1 MHERYVSEAV
11 LRQSDTLDTLHCQ
24 KKIFQI
30 TQMSGVIITELDN
43 SSEES
48 FDTPKSSH
56 SADEFHEPAESLQDN
71 TSMSV
76 QLSTWKLC

>member
-1 MHERYVSEAV
+1 MA
-11 LRQSDTLDTLHCQ
+11 
-24 KKIFQI
+24 
-30 TQMSGVIITELDN
+30 GVIIEELDN

-71 TSMSV
+71 TSEVPENASTHSL
-76 QLSTWKLC
+76 LSWPTLTKLAILYHDIYALPFYLIAQ